1 MSGELSEKNNA
12 PSAGLGPQEW
22 LDAIP
27 QPALLIEGGVAV
39 IANDSALNLLGDP
52 IGKQPSEWNPAFDA
66 TDYGANSGKG
76 LENKTTI
83 DGKEFIRIVRRRY
96 KGNLPPIIALSD
108 VLVEQFDSIEK
119 IGADFLI
126 AKGPIESMRKEI
138 GSLLEA
144 IQDKSFPSNMSD
156 AITDTSKFFPRQ
168 VTLELMES
176 LNFQKAVTE
185 SLGIGVIV
193 VDKDAKIINSNPAAC
208 RLLGLISED
217 LTNRP
222 VTSLF
227 EVDDKKSVVRALK
240 EVLRDKENA
249 GRVFET
255 TLKSARVRVTVTM
268 LMVAGEISGW
278 TIALEE
284 LDKWVE
290 QA

>member
-1 MSGELSEKNNA
+1 MANKALIVDNDFFFVEFLSELMEEKGYEVRKA
-12 PSAGLGPQEW
+12 Y
-22 LDAIP
+22 D
-27 QPALLIEGGVAV
+27 
-39 IANDSALNLLGDP
+39 
-52 IGKQPSEWNPAFDA
+52 GKQGLSMLEE
-66 TDYGANSGKG
+66 GAVDLIFSDLVMPK
-76 LENKTTI
+76 I
-83 DGKEFIRIVRRRY
+83 DGKEFIRIARRRY
-96 KGNLPPIIALSD
+96 KGKIPPIIALSD

-185 SLGIGVIV
+185 SLGIGIIV
-193 VDKDAKIINSNPAAC
+193 VDKDAKIINSNPAGC

-227 EVDDKKSVVRALK
+227 DVDDKQAVVGALK
-240 EVLRDKENA
+240 DVLRDKENA
-249 GRVFET
+249 GRAFET